1 MITVILVL
9 LHSRSSDNTN
19 DIIVND
25 FSSVKKTELNIER
38 KILQL
43 NIFAIEQ
50 VTSECTI
57 CDLVDITGLVYIAE
71 HEKDGKTMRI

>member
-50 VTSECTI
+50 VTSECAI